1 MSEQKYPYSVLYVE
15 DEEEIRKNYL
25 TFLKHYFFEVYE
37 AADGEVAY
45 KLYREKKPHI
55 MIVDINIPKLN
66 GIDLLKK
73 IRKVDHTTKVIILT
87 AHDNKELL
95 LEAVDL
101 KLTKYLVKPISRSA
115 LKEALNTTV
124 EELAKFTVHAN
135 TLMNL
140 KENFTWDATREKL
153 EHNSIDVALTKQ
165 ERKLF
170 GYLIKNRTQVCKIE
184 AIIFE
189 IWSEY
194 NEGNLSSLKTIIKNL
209 RKKLPQESIKN
220 IFGVGYQ
227 LDM

>member
-15 DEEEIRKNYL
+15 DEEEIRKNYV
-25 TFLKHYFFEVYE
+25 TFLKHNFSEVYE
-37 AADGEVAY
+37 AEDGEIAY
-45 KLYREKKPHI
+45 KLYREKRPQI

-73 IRKVDHTTKVIILT
+73 IRETDHTTKAIILT

-95 LEAVDL
+95 FEAVNL
-101 KLTKYLVKPISRSA
+101 KLTKYLVKPISRA
-115 LKEALNTTV
+115 MLREALDSTV
-124 EELAKFTVHAN
+124 EELSKFTIHSNALV
-135 TLMNL
+135 NL
-140 KENFTWDATREKL
+140 KENFRWDATEEKL
-153 EHNSIDVALTKQ
+153 QHSSIDIALTNQ

-189 IWSEY
+189 VWSEY
-194 NEGNLSSLKTIIKNL
+194 NEGNLSSLKTTIKNL
-209 RKKLPQESIKN
+209 RRKLPQESIKN
-220 IFGVGYQ
+220 VFGVGYQ